1 MCALCVGGIAGATS
15 TMMEDTQQLPNN
27 KGIEPPIKPLLLP
40 PQHLNVVGGVA
51 ASGELVSQSPLS
63 DVGATRDDMDDEKC
77 DFDPENSKKSCSDAT
92 PDTADDISFIDNQDV
107 SDGPA
112 SEQSDKLNCDKRET
126 ASSSIVA
133 DSVVNKDKKAEL
145 DANKSIELSKAA
157 FAFTIDFN
165 DGKQI
170 DSKKKNDIFER
181 FQKRHKR
188 GVSLSKL
195 DDGSTKANNAPF
207 GKSKPP
213 LKRTGSKTLSVDRV
227 ETEEVTVTL
236 RDKSRLC
243 PRDLS
248 NDHRHSWSPRTS
260 MHATEALAI
269 AAKGKSRPAAVLKM
283 AFQDQSEYEPL
294 AVALLAQH
302 DDDTDLVLGNA
313 PPLEYRKQSFDSD
326 SSVSE
331 AGTYTLDGDNYTEE
345 QKALMSIDKLSKLTK
360 EVAASTATDE
370 VEVIDLECVETA
382 ETFERPKVKKHTSYL
397 ERIKSKVKTISE
409 RTFHKNRSPDKC
421 MGVDMPLQP
430 PKTLDLGNF
439 TSITSSGVFSKK
451 SVPQLPARM
460 TARRKNSLTKSQIDS
475 SEYIQKFDE
484 KLLNSF
490 TDYEKAQHN
499 DYQLNIFAAQDC
511 AAAERLRRCR
521 DDKADS
527 QLSSCSTSTTTA
539 SYGIETAETKNDWIQ
554 EWAKNA
560 RKNTRKPNSA
570 RASSER
576 PSNRSSSNNGGD
588 YSNQLQSHCGGGGVE
603 EFGDNLDRNYSQR
616 KKINRY
622 DDTGN
627 TSKGLEEQLFL
638 RYEHRPQSA
647 LTFGR
652 RRQVA
657 DMVSSSD
664 FGDDLD
670 DDVSLASSSV
680 LKHNTTSAYETSN
693 RLRREF
699 FARPPISPTKIPSP
713 MHSMTRPRSSSVNRS
728 LHSSITVRIYLLE

>member
-1 MCALCVGGIAGATS
+1 MCWRS
-15 TMMEDTQQLPNN
+15 YSEMMEQLPNN
-27 KGIEPPIKPLLLP
+27 KEIMEPTTKLP
-40 PQHLNVVGGVA
+40 PQHLDFVSVA
-51 ASGELVSQSPLS
+51 TSSEFAMSSSVSPSPLS
-63 DVGATRDDMDDEKC
+63 EVREKHTTDDSSEKC
-77 DFDPENSKKSCSDAT
+77 DVDPENSKKSCSDVT
-92 PDTADDISFIDNQDV
+92 PDTADDISFIDNQDAA
-107 SDGPA
+107 DEP
-112 SEQSDKLNCDKRET
+112 SEQSDNIKCDRRGMVAASVCVLNTHKENTAETTSVDKLSE
-126 ASSSIVA
+126 S
-133 DSVVNKDKKAEL
+133 
-145 DANKSIELSKAA
+145 SKAA

-195 DDGSTKANNAPF
+195 DDPPTVNNTPF
-207 GKSKPP
+207 SKSKPP
-213 LKRTGSKTLSVDRV
+213 LKRTVSKPLTV
-227 ETEEVTVTL
+227 EPVEVEEVTVTL

-243 PRDLS
+243 PRDVS
-248 NDHRHSWSPRTS
+248 NGEHRHSWSPRTS
-260 MHATEALAI
+260 IHTPETVPNCGKAVRQTAT
-269 AAKGKSRPAAVLKM
+269 LKM
-283 AFQDQSEYEPL
+283 AFHDPS
-294 AVALLAQH
+294 AVAALAQQ
-302 DDDTDLVLGNA
+302 DDDLVLGNA
-313 PPLEYRKQSFDSD
+313 PPLEYRKQSFDST

-360 EVAASTATDE
+360 GAAASTATNIDHSI
-370 VEVIDLECVETA
+370 EVIDLESLETVET
-382 ETFERPKVKKHTSYL
+382 FDPPKVKKHTSYL

-409 RTFHKNRSPDKC
+409 RTFHKTRSPDKC
-421 MGVDMPLQP
+421 MGLDVPLQP

-439 TSITSSGVFSKK
+439 TSVTSSGVFSKK
-451 SVPQLPARM
+451 PVQQLPSRT
-460 TARRKNSLTKSQIDS
+460 TARRKSSLTKSQIDN

-499 DYQLNIFAAQDC
+499 DYQLNIFSTQQLSG
-511 AAAERLRRCR
+511 AERNHRRR
-521 DDKADS
+521 QQHEDKAES

-539 SYGIETAETKNDWIQ
+539 SYGIEMAETKNDWIQ

-576 PSNRSSSNNGGD
+576 PSIRNTAGD
-588 YSNQLQSHCGGGGVE
+588 YSNQMQSQCSGE

-616 KKINRY
+616 KNINRY

-627 TSKGLEEQLFL
+627 TSKGLEEPLFL

-647 LTFGR
+647 STFGR

-657 DMVSSSD
+657 DLISSSD

-670 DDVSLASSSV
+670 DDSLASSSV

-728 LHSSITVRIYLLE
+728 LHSSITVSLI

>member
-1 MCALCVGGIAGATS
+1 
-15 TMMEDTQQLPNN
+15 MMEDQLPNN
-27 KGIEPPIKPLLLP
+27 KEIVTPTKALLPLP
-40 PQHLNVVGGVA
+40 PQHLEVVSATSSDFVM
-51 ASGELVSQSPLS
+51 SSSLSPVSQKPQHH
-63 DVGATRDDMDDEKC
+63 ADDSDEKC
-77 DFDPENSKKSCSDAT
+77 DVDPENSKKSCSDVT
-92 PDTADDISFIDNQDV
+92 PDTTDDISFIDNQDA
-107 SDGPA
+107 SDEP
-112 SEQSDKLNCDKRET
+112 SEKSDNNNCDKRGT
-126 ASSSIVA
+126 IAASACVLNTDKENAGGATSADKSSE
-133 DSVVNKDKKAEL
+133 S
-145 DANKSIELSKAA
+145 SKAA

-195 DDGSTKANNAPF
+195 DDQSTLNNTPF
-207 GKSKPP
+207 SKSKPP
-213 LKRTGSKTLSVDRV
+213 LKRTVSKPLTV
-227 ETEEVTVTL
+227 EATEVEEVTVTL

-243 PRDLS
+243 PRDLP
-248 NDHRHSWSPRTS
+248 NGENRHSWSPRTS
-260 MHATEALAI
+260 IHATEPVSNCGK
-269 AAKGKSRPAAVLKM
+269 AKGRQTATLKM
-283 AFQDQSEYEPL
+283 AFQDQSAYDPS
-294 AVALLAQH
+294 AVATLAQH
-302 DDDTDLVLGNA
+302 DDDEDLVLGNA
-313 PPLEYRKQSFDSD
+313 PPLEYRKQSFDSA

-345 QKALMSIDKLSKLTK
+345 QKALMSIDKLSKLSK
-360 EVAASTATDE
+360 GAAASTATNIDHSI
-370 VEVIDLECVETA
+370 EVIDLECLETVET
-382 ETFERPKVKKHTSYL
+382 FDQPKVKKHTSYL

-409 RTFHKNRSPDKC
+409 RTFHKTRSPDKC
-421 MGVDMPLQP
+421 IGIDVPMQP

-439 TSITSSGVFSKK
+439 TSVTSSGVFSKK
-451 SVPQLPARM
+451 PVQQLPSRT
-460 TARRKNSLTKSQIDS
+460 TARRKNSLTKSQIDN

-499 DYQLNIFAAQDC
+499 DYQLNIFSTQKLSD
-511 AAAERLRRCR
+511 AERNHHRRH
-521 DDKADS
+521 DDKAES

-539 SYGIETAETKNDWIQ
+539 SYGIEMAETKNDWIQ

-576 PSNRSSSNNGGD
+576 PSNRNTAGD
-588 YSNQLQSHCGGGGVE
+588 YSNQMQGHCGVE

-616 KKINRY
+616 KNINRY

-627 TSKGLEEQLFL
+627 TSKGMEEPLFL

-647 LTFGR
+647 TTFGR
-652 RRQVA
+652 RRQIV
-657 DMVSSSD
+657 DLISSSD
-664 FGDDLD
+664 FGDDDDMSLD
-670 DDVSLASSSV
+670 SSSV

-728 LHSSITVRIYLLE
+728 LHSSITVRLLLLLISYFIFQILLKPK